1 MGKIQFDNHK
11 SENETFIN
19 WRVLVL
25 FSILILGIYSNT
37 FQAPFHLDDFHNI
50 TQNKRFHIDNLHP
63 STLYEAVFKNPGKIF
78 FYRPVSNL
86 SIAVNWYFGQSDVL
100 GYHVFNLCVH
110 VLTAYFLFLTI
121 SLLFN
126 TPNIV
131 GRYSDNKYFISIFA
145 ACLWAVNP
153 IQTQAV
159 TYIVQRM
166 AAMAAMFYIIGI
178 FCYLN
183 ARLSAS
189 KKKCFLWFSGVL
201 ISFILG
207 LGSKENA
214 IMLPISLL
222 LVEIIFF
229 KDLSNPKVRNKTI
242 LFGMGV
248 ILSVFVLGLFLFLG
262 NGFID
267 SILRGY
273 DRRTFSF
280 VERILTQPRI
290 VTFYLSQIFYPIS
303 DRLSLD
309 HDIVIST
316 GLFTPWTTL
325 PSLGFIITLIGIAF
339 WLIRKQPFLSF
350 SILFF
355 FANHIIES
363 SVIALELIFEHRNY
377 LPSMFLFLPVAA
389 LLKWCIDY
397 YTEKKRA
404 KVMGGLLVSFS
415 VVLIILLGF
424 GTYIRNM
431 VWSSEKILWEDTMT
445 KAPGRA
451 RAYQMLATRYYAKI
465 DDFDRALFLFNKAR
479 YLADNTTN
487 KAEIISLAN
496 MANIFEKQYG
506 DYNKAIELYHQLL
519 EISPEHQDIRL
530 RLTIALMKVGNV
542 SEALIH
548 IDQLLAKDPDSVVF
562 LNTKGL
568 VSLKQADPEN
578 ALIYFKKALKK
589 EPLNTDVI
597 FNLGVANFML
607 RQYSPA
613 EHYFKRVYSQSEVKM
628 TPLFFLIE
636 NSIRA
641 GNFKK
646 ADEYMD
652 ELVSN
657 FTISEIQDSLQK
669 AAKRDYQ
676 WSLSI
681 HKITPLITQKI
692 DEVSDS
698 ILNVEM
704 TDDGQ
709 KN

>member
-1 MGKIQFDNHK
+1 MGKIQFGIHK
-11 SENETFIN
+11 SENIACIN
-19 WRVLVL
+19 WRVLLL
-25 FSILILGIYSNT
+25 FSILIIGIYSNT

-50 TQNKRFHIDNLHP
+50 TQKKRFHIDNLHP
-63 STLYEAVFKNPGKIF
+63 STLYEAVFKNPGKHF

-86 SIAVNWYFGQSDVL
+86 SIAVNWYFGKSEVF
-100 GYHVFNLCVH
+100 GYHIFNLAVH
-110 VLTAYFLFLTI
+110 VTVAYFLFLTI

-126 TPNIV
+126 TPNIA
-131 GRYSDNKYFISIFA
+131 GRHNSNKYFIAILA

-178 FCYLN
+178 FCYLK
-183 ARLSAS
+183 ARLSVS
-189 KKKCFLWFSGVL
+189 RKICFLWFSGVL
-201 ISFILG
+201 ISFLLG
-207 LGSKENA
+207 IGSKENA
-214 IMLPISLL
+214 IMLPVSLL

-248 ILSVFVLGLFLFLG
+248 IIFVFFLGIFLFLG
-262 NGFID
+262 NGFFD
-267 SILRGY
+267 SISRGY

-280 VERILTQPRI
+280 IERILTQPRI
-290 VTFYLSQIFYPIS
+290 VIFYLSQIFYPIS

-325 PSLGFIITLIGIAF
+325 PSIGFIIALIGIACR
-339 WLIRKQPFLSF
+339 LIRKKPFLSF

-363 SVIALELIFEHRNY
+363 SVISLELIFEHRNY
-377 LPSMFLFLPVAA
+377 LPSMFLLLPVAA
-389 LLKWCIDY
+389 FLKWCIDY
-397 YTEKKRA
+397 YMEQKRA
-404 KVMGGLLVSFS
+404 KTMGVLLVSFT

-431 VWSSEKILWEDTMT
+431 AWSSEKILWEDTMA

-451 RAYQMLATRYYAKI
+451 RAYQALASRYYAKI

-479 YLADNTTN
+479 YLADNTIN
-487 KAEIISLAN
+487 KAEIISMAN

-519 EISPEHQDIRL
+519 ETSPEHQDIRL
-530 RLTIALMKVGNV
+530 RLTIALMKVGKV
-542 SEALIH
+542 SEALIN
-548 IDQLLAKDPDSVVF
+548 IDQLLAKDPESVVF

-568 VSLKQADPEN
+568 VLLKLADPEN
-578 ALIYFKKALKK
+578 ALILFKKALNK
-589 EPLNTDVI
+589 EPLNTNVM
-597 FNLGVANFML
+597 FNLGIANFML

-613 EHYFKRVYSQSEVKM
+613 EHYFKRVYSQSEVDM

-641 GNFKK
+641 GSFKK
-646 ADEYMD
+646 TDEYLD

-657 FTISEIQDSLQK
+657 FKISEIRESLQK

-681 HKITPLITQKI
+681 HIIAPLIVQKI
-692 DEVSDS
+692 NEVTDS
-698 ILNVEM
+698 ILKVEM

-709 KN
+709 KK